1 MRLMVSLLCALML
14 SAGAAI
20 AVAADEQALPTLTGR
35 VVDQA
40 ELLGP
45 GAEQQ
50 LTQMLAA
57 HEQASSEQVVVVTV
71 PSLQGQSIEQYGVE
85 LGRAWGIGQKG
96 EDNGALLIVARDDR
110 KIRIEV
116 GYGLEGRLTD
126 AQSST
131 IINGIMTPAFREG
144 QFEQGIV
151 QGAAAMIQVLGGNP
165 LAVAERAEK
174 KEKKPAGA
182 LILVLIMIGA
192 SMLGGG
198 GRGGRGGTGRALLA
212 GALLGGLAGGS
223 RGGGGGGDSGG
234 GGNGG
239 GPGVVVVPP
248 VVSPEVPGG
257 IGVGVPVIGPGVIG
271 GGTGGTGGGGIGS
284 GVPVAGT
291 MPDPS
296 TYIVPS
302 TANYGTDERFKDLA
316 PTFDVSK
323 AAMPIF
329 NRNDPAPSI
338 PPVSAGQPLPEGYK
352 IIKGQVYQD
361 PNVYAE
367 TDAGVVGTQLAL
379 NPVGSP
385 PTSLLAEGGIV
396 SLAGGGTPKG
406 QGITP
411 DFMVDTYYPSLI
423 PKALD
428 GNKAAR
434 NALLEAHSNF
444 DNFTLPEELLLRI
457 KYSSFQHGGVAER
470 GYSHDGIGT
479 LNATARNMFR
489 PMVS

>member
-1 MRLMVSLLCALML
+1 MRLMVSLLCAFML

-223 RGGGGGGDSGG
+223 RGGGGGGGFGG
-234 GGNGG
+234 GGGG
-239 GPGVVVVPP
+239 F
-248 VVSPEVPGG
+248 
-257 IGVGVPVIGPGVIG
+257 
-271 GGTGGTGGGGIGS
+271 GGGGAS
-284 GVPVAGT
+284 GGW
-291 MPDPS
+291 
-296 TYIVPS
+296 
-302 TANYGTDERFKDLA
+302 
-316 PTFDVSK
+316 
-323 AAMPIF
+323 
-329 NRNDPAPSI
+329 
-338 PPVSAGQPLPEGYK
+338 
-352 IIKGQVYQD
+352 
-361 PNVYAE
+361 
-367 TDAGVVGTQLAL
+367 
-379 NPVGSP
+379 
-385 PTSLLAEGGIV
+385 
-396 SLAGGGTPKG
+396 
-406 QGITP
+406 
-411 DFMVDTYYPSLI
+411 
-423 PKALD
+423 
-428 GNKAAR
+428 
-434 NALLEAHSNF
+434 
-444 DNFTLPEELLLRI
+444 
-457 KYSSFQHGGVAER
+457 
-470 GYSHDGIGT
+470 
-479 LNATARNMFR
+479 
-489 PMVS
+489 